1 MKNILLVDDLGID
14 VMLTRLALQEFAFD
28 HQLVVASD
36 GAEAF
41 EIMRAQRFDL
51 LLLDIKMPQV
61 DGFEL
66 LARLRAESLAGMP
79 VIVVSGSGLAAD
91 RERAQH
97 DRDVEPARGHSSWSA
112 SKQVVSP
119 VWQAGPVWSTSTS
132 SVSPSQS
139 SRTSR
144 TAWVWPDVS
153 PLTQYAWRLR
163 LQ

>member
-28 HQLVVASD
+28 HELVVASD

-41 EIMRAQRFDL
+41 EMIRDQRFDL

-91 RERAQH
+91 RERAQALGV
-97 DRDVEPARGHSSWSA
+97 DDYVQKAIDYTGFKRELKAALVRQGCPAG
-112 SKQVVSP
+112 
-119 VWQAGPVWSTSTS
+119 
-132 SVSPSQS
+132 
-139 SRTSR
+139 
-144 TAWVWPDVS
+144 
-153 PLTQYAWRLR
+153 
-163 LQ
+163 

>member
-41 EIMRAQRFDL
+41 EIIRQQRFDL

-66 LARLRAESLAGMP
+66 LARLRAEALAGMP

-91 RERAQH
+91 RERAQALGV
-97 DRDVEPARGHSSWSA
+97 DDYVQKAVDYTGFKRELKAALVRQGCPAG
-112 SKQVVSP
+112 
-119 VWQAGPVWSTSTS
+119 
-132 SVSPSQS
+132 
-139 SRTSR
+139 
-144 TAWVWPDVS
+144 
-153 PLTQYAWRLR
+153 
-163 LQ
+163 